1 MIIIWGTRSR
11 EVEVGSGSF
20 TCPRCQAQREYVRKR
35 VGTYFTLF
43 FIPLFRIKDHG
54 EFVECAICH
63 QKYELSVLD
72 RRLGALPKAGPIVS
86 EMDRLRTM
94 ILRDLEGGMPLQ
106 MAQQKLINKGIH
118 VDSAEHAVTTVAGVG
133 VRTCP
138 ACGLWYA
145 NSIER
150 CTSCGAMLELRGD

>member
-11 EVEVGSGSF
+11 EVVVGNGSF

-54 EFVECAICH
+54 ELIECATCH

-72 RRLGALPKAGPIVS
+72 RRPVAGPQAGPIVS
-86 EMDRLRTM
+86 EMDRLRAT
-94 ILRDLEGGMPLQ
+94 IRRDLESGMPLQ
-106 MAQQKLINKGIH
+106 MAQQKLVNEGIH

-138 ACGLWYA
+138 SCGLRYIS
-145 NSIER
+145 SIER
-150 CTSCGAMLELRGD
+150 CTSCGATLERRGD